1 MSEAPQAASGFAAL
15 GVSIRPGKVDDVAAI
30 EALLTAAHL
39 PARLVAEFIDA
50 FLVAER
56 DGRVVAAG
64 GLEVYEDA
72 AVLRSVVV
80 NDGLRGSGLGRD
92 IACRLM
98 DNARRAGAADLY
110 LFTIDS
116 WPFWQK
122 LGFIE
127 VPMLDWRG
135 PAQRCFQWRFVT
147 SNIERFRQM
156 GIHSM
161 WRKA

>member
-15 GVSIRPGKVDDVAAI
+15 GVAIRPGKVDDVAAI

-39 PARLVAEFIDA
+39 PARLVAEFIET
-50 FLVAER
+50 FLVAEQ
-56 DGRVVAAG
+56 GARVVAAG
-64 GLEVYEDA
+64 GFEPYDDT

-80 NDGLRGSGLGRD
+80 DDALRGRGVGRD
-92 IACRLM
+92 IAQRLM
-98 DNARRAGAADLY
+98 ENARATGAADLY

-147 SNIERFRQM
+147 SNIDRFRQM

-161 WRKA
+161 WRRA